1 MCSCA
6 GPGRA
11 DALLYVQL
19 DNKNVVMIFHMRR
32 HQVVCERWEEKGR
45 SPSWD
50 PGFGRKGIRS
60 PDVPGQAPLSACT
73 SE

>member
-19 DNKNVVMIFHMRR
+19 DNKNVVIF
-32 HQVVCERWEEKGR
+32 VWGDF
-45 SPSWD
+45 PY
-50 PGFGRKGIRS
+50 
-60 PDVPGQAPLSACT
+60 A
-73 SE
+73 